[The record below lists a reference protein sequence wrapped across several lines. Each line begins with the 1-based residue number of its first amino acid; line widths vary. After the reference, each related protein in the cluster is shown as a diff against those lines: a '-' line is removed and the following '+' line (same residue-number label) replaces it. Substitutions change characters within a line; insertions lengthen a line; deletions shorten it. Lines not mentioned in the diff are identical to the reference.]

1 MEVPREGGEHLP
13 GVVHIGRFAENL
25 SFPHDDGIRG
35 QDPETRLSLGDCAR
49 LFCGNTRHIG
59 LWGFLSMT
67 GFLRMAGD
75 DPKPE
80 GGLS

>member
-1 MEVPREGGEHLP
+1 MEVPREGGQHLAC
-13 GVVHIGRFAENL
+13 VVQIFRLPENPA
-25 SFPHDDGIRG
+25 FPHDDGIRG
-35 QDPETRLSLGDCAR
+35 QDPETRLSLGDRAR